1 MRKALIILG
10 ILDDTDLE
18 WFIEQGNSR
27 EMKAG
32 DCLIRQGDELQALYF
47 VLNGSLTVSL
57 ETPQP
62 RHLAELESGE
72 VVGEISLLDSR
83 PATASVHAKDT
94 SLLLEVNRDV
104 LKRQLKNDVGFQARM
119 YKAIAMFLA
128 QRMRSTILTVG
139 YGDMKTD
146 DDEIDEIE
154 PELLGNMEI
163 AARRFELMI
172 SKVRA

>member
-10 ILDDTDLE
+10 ILDDADLE
-18 WFIEQGNSR
+18 WLLDHGR
-27 EMKAG
+27 PKEMQAG
-32 DCLIRQGDELQALYF
+32 DCLLRQDDDLQALYF
-47 VLNGSLTVSL
+47 VLNGSLSVDL

-62 RHLAELESGE
+62 KHLAELESGE

-83 PATASVHAKDT
+83 PASASVHAMDT

-104 LKRQLKNDVGFQARM
+104 LKRQLENDVGFQARM

-154 PELLGNMEI
+154 PELLANMEI